1 MLRIAVDL
9 LADRSVRLPSHWVA
23 LGHNRAIFPI
33 GKFSLSGF
41 PLDIVCTSV
50 RFGKYQDR
58 MMCARS
64 NKLPGTLHLGAACL
78 GRHCGNDRQKTRESR
93 RGLIRLCSIA

>member
-1 MLRIAVDL
+1 VRNPFRVPPKVDFGLKLSLAHIAPEKM
-9 LADRSVRLPSHWVA
+9 A
-23 LGHNRAIFPI
+23 
-33 GKFSLSGF
+33 
-41 PLDIVCTSV
+41 LDIVCMIM